1 MNHQRI
7 HLDQARNRFSPARL
21 DAENVDFSDRISNKP
36 KSYHV
41 RQSRRRRPR
50 QYGSRGN
57 DDTTASSGEEDETLA
72 KRIARL
78 KREVEEVQAELAS
91 ASATKE
97 PSKNKT
103 TSAEDERKSISNLS
117 SILSSLQLP
126 SRAAH
131 ATLQPQATQQPA
143 PADPTPTSTQ
153 THTDT
158 ARILSKATALESRLA
173 RLEAILGTAS
183 THLPTSSLHTPR
195 PMLTHLSTLE
205 AQMHTLTAT
214 TVPSLESMRAQ
225 IDALSTSTARLAEA
239 RSAAS
244 SAQAAL
250 LAAQTSRSP
259 DLEAMLQEA
268 RAATAA
274 VDDPALVAQVEA
286 LYAALPTVEA
296 LAPLLPA
303 TVARLRSLRGLHA
316 DAAEVRGRLVEVEK
330 RQAGVDGEIGRWK
343 EGLERVEAAIRS
355 GEGIMEGNREVVEGW
370 VRELEARVER
380 MVGD

>member
-1 MNHQRI
+1 
-7 HLDQARNRFSPARL
+7 
-21 DAENVDFSDRISNKP
+21 VDFSDRISNKP

-143 PADPTPTSTQ
+143 PADRTPTSTQ

-355 GEGIMEGNREVVEGW
+355 GEGIMEGNCEVVEGW